1 MCQCLLSQ
9 LLCCC
14 GPGPCSLCCGFL
26 PAIRTSTGTRI
37 IYTLFHVLGTAVCFF
52 MLSSSVSEALK
63 KNVPFYADVCE
74 SIQAGK
80 DCEVLVGYSAV
91 YKVCFGMAAF
101 FFLLFLFLINV
112 KTSRDCRASV
122 HNGFW
127 FFKFV
132 TLIVFCTGAFF
143 IPDKDNFVKVWM
155 YVGACGGF
163 LFIII
168 QMLLLVEFAHT
179 WSKNWYSGTRTNKLW
194 YIALGLATL
203 LFYAIAVAA
212 SVFMLLLY
220 THREGCTLNKIVIG
234 VNIVLCV
241 FVSALAISPCVQKH
255 QSNSGLLQ
263 ASIIS
268 CYVMYL
274 TFSTVS
280 SRPAETISQD
290 GKEQT
295 ICLPSVTESGMKI
308 GDTAVAVVAAVI
320 MYGCVVF
327 ACLRTTTRSSSTVLG
342 VGKNSDSDDV
352 VSSFSHRFVTCL
364 TITFEFLKLK
374 PLLFL
379 SLSPSLPL
387 LFQKASFCFCCVED
401 EDVPVNEVD
410 EEREGQKVI
419 KNEKNGVI
427 YSYSFFH
434 FVFFLASLYVMMTLT
449 GWFSFRDARLEVT
462 FVHGNWSTFW
472 VKAASSWIF
481 ILIYAWTLV
490 APICCSTR
498 EFRA

>member
-1 MCQCLLSQ
+1 MCGCFLSQ

-14 GPGPCSLCCGFL
+14 GPAPCSLCCGFL

-37 IYTLFHVLGTAVCFF
+37 MYTLFHILGTAVCCV
-52 MLSSSVSEALK
+52 MLSPSVSEALK
-63 KNVPFYADVCE
+63 KNVPFYPDICE
-74 SIQAGK
+74 SIRAGK

-112 KTSRDCRASV
+112 KTSRDFRASV

-132 TLIVFCTGAFF
+132 ILIAFCTGAFF
-143 IPDKDNFVKVWM
+143 IPDKDNFVQVWM
-155 YVGACGGF
+155 YVGLGGGF

-168 QMLLLVEFAHT
+168 QLLLLVEFAHT
-179 WSKNWYSGTRTNKLW
+179 WNKNWSSGTSRNKLW
-194 YIALGLATL
+194 YLALGLATL

-220 THREGCTLNKIVIG
+220 THRDGCTLNKIVIG
-234 VNIVLCV
+234 VNIGLCV
-241 FVSALAISPCVQKH
+241 LVSALAISSCVQKH
-255 QSNSGLLQ
+255 QRNSGLLQ

-274 TFSTVS
+274 TFSAVS
-280 SRPAETISQD
+280 SRPAETITQD
-290 GKEQT
+290 GKEET
-295 ICLPSVTESGMKI
+295 ICLPSVPESGMNV
-308 GDTAVAVVAAVI
+308 GDTAVAAAAAVI

-327 ACLRTTTRSSSTVLG
+327 ACLRTTTRTSSSVLG
-342 VGKNSDSDDV
+342 VGRNYD
-352 VSSFSHRFVTCL
+352 FANG
-364 TITFEFLKLK
+364 
-374 PLLFL
+374 
-379 SLSPSLPL
+379 
-387 LFQKASFCFCCVED
+387 KASLCFCCVED
-401 EDVPVNEVD
+401 EDIPVNEVD
-410 EEREGQKVI
+410 EERGGQKVR
-419 KNEKNGVI
+419 KNEKNSVF

-434 FVFFLASLYVMMTLT
+434 FIFFLASLYVMMTLT
-449 GWFSFRDARLEVT
+449 GWFSFHNAGLEVT

-472 VKAASSWIF
+472 VKAASSWIC
-481 ILIYAWTLV
+481 IVLYAWTLV

>member
-1 MCQCLLSQ
+1 
-9 LLCCC
+9 
-14 GPGPCSLCCGFL
+14 
-26 PAIRTSTGTRI
+26 
-37 IYTLFHVLGTAVCFF
+37 

-352 VSSFSHRFVTCL
+352 
-364 TITFEFLKLK
+364 
-374 PLLFL
+374 
-379 SLSPSLPL
+379 
-387 LFQKASFCFCCVED
+387 KASFCFCCVED